1 MIIPLIKGLATTLR
15 MVFTR
20 PITQQYPEEKLEMFP
35 RWRGHPE
42 LTTDPDGRRR
52 CVACTLCMVV
62 CPSNA
67 IRGIVAAE
75 GPEHEKY
82 PVEFTIDLQR
92 CIFCGLCQ
100 EVCPEEA
107 IFLMDTYSLN
117 GLSRE
122 EMVFNQEKLLAL
134 GGTHVGIQKW
144 QHKLDEAKA
153 QEDFP
158 VKREA

>member
-1 MIIPLIKGLATTLR
+1 MIMPLLKGLATTLR

-20 PITQQYPEEKLEMFP
+20 PITQQYPEEKRAMSP
-35 RWRGHPE
+35 RWRGHPQ
-42 LTTDPDGRRR
+42 LTVDPDGRRR

-100 EVCPEEA
+100 EACPKGA
-107 IFLMDTYSLN
+107 IKLN
-117 GLSRE
+117 NAY
-122 EMVFNQEKLLAL
+122 EMAQYDKSAL
-134 GGTHVGIQKW
+134 ILNIDSATQPESNLRLQDW
-144 QHKLDEAKA
+144 L
-153 QEDFP
+153 
-158 VKREA
+158 

>member
-1 MIIPLIKGLATTLR
+1 MIMPLLKGLATTLR

-20 PITQQYPEEKLEMFP
+20 PITQQYPEEKRAMYP
-35 RWRGHPE
+35 RWRGHPQ
-42 LTTDPDGRRR
+42 LTVDPDGRRR

-100 EVCPEEA
+100 EACPKGA
-107 IFLMDTYSLN
+107 IKLN
-117 GLSRE
+117 NAYE
-122 EMVFNQEKLLAL
+122 LAQYDKSAL
-134 GGTHVGIQKW
+134 ILNIDSATQPESNLRLQDW
-144 QHKLDEAKA
+144 L
-153 QEDFP
+153 
-158 VKREA
+158 

>member
-1 MIIPLIKGLATTLR
+1 MIIPLLKGLATTLR
-15 MVFTR
+15 MVFTK
-20 PITQQYPEEKLEMFP
+20 PITLQYPEERKEMPP

-42 LTTDPDGRRR
+42 LTVDPDGRRR

-100 EVCPEEA
+100 EACPKAA
-107 IFLMDTYSLN
+107 IKLN
-117 GLSRE
+117 NLYE
-122 EMVFNQEKLLAL
+122 LAQYEKEVLILDIERA
-134 GGTHVGIQKW
+134 TQKVSNLRSPDW
-144 QHKLDEAKA
+144 L
-153 QEDFP
+153 
-158 VKREA
+158 

>member
-15 MVFTR
+15 MVFTK
-20 PITQQYPEEKLEMFP
+20 PITQQYPEERREMFP

-42 LTTDPDGRRR
+42 LTVDPDGRRR

-75 GPEHEKY
+75 GMEHEEY

-100 EVCPEEA
+100 EACPKGA
-107 IFLMDTYSLN
+107 IKLNNLYELAQYDKSLLIMDIERAT
-117 GLSRE
+117 
-122 EMVFNQEKLLAL
+122 
-134 GGTHVGIQKW
+134 QKKSQLRLKDW
-144 QHKLDEAKA
+144 L
-153 QEDFP
+153 
-158 VKREA
+158 

>member
-1 MIIPLIKGLATTLR
+1 MIIPLLKGLATTLR
-15 MVFTR
+15 MVFTK
-20 PITQQYPEEKLEMFP
+20 PITLQYPEERKEMAP

-42 LTTDPDGRRR
+42 LTVDPDGRRR

-100 EVCPEEA
+100 EACPKGA
-107 IFLMDTYSLN
+107 IKLN
-117 GLSRE
+117 NLYELAQS
-122 EMVFNQEKLLAL
+122 EKSVLILDIDRA
-134 GGTHVGIQKW
+134 TQKASQLRLKDW
-144 QHKLDEAKA
+144 L
-153 QEDFP
+153 
-158 VKREA
+158 